1 MKKFDYHHYVSMT
14 VIIVA
19 VLIITF
25 FVFGPNANFFQGFP
39 TPIDCDSV
47 SDAPNAITF
56 YKNADSDNDGLS
68 DYYEC
73 IYGTNPSVADTDGD
87 HKSDGKE
94 VNAKTP
100 TDPLTIN

>member
-25 FVFGPNANFFQGFP
+25 FIFGPNANFFEGFE
-39 TPIDCDSV
+39 TPINCNDIP
-47 SDAPNAITF
+47 DASNAVAF

-73 IYGTNPSVADTDGD
+73 VYGTNPIIADTDGD
-87 HKSDGKE
+87 HKSDGAE
-94 VNAKTP
+94 ANARYP
-100 TDPLTIN
+100 TDPLTVN